1 MEFQDLIDSI
11 PDINMVRH
19 ASGPVLDVV
28 NDSRKVRA
36 GACFVCRRGLQADGH
51 LHVDEAIQ
59 RGAVAVVAERPVD
72 VPAGVGLAIAND
84 GRRGLAAIARRF
96 WGEPD
101 QRLGVVG
108 VTGTDGKTTTSR
120 LIAWMLGAYVGGVGE
135 LTTVNA
141 RAGGKELSR
150 QDRLTTPEAPVIAQL
165 LQSMVEAGD
174 EWAVLEVAS
183 HALELARVDGFAFN
197 RAVMTNVTH
206 DHLDLHGSLE
216 GYRDAKRQLLQLLDA
231 APVDRHGKAAV
242 LNADDPVVMGFAD
255 GLTSDVLTFGQFSP
269 ADVQVHMVDA
279 TETGM
284 LLAGSS
290 PWGAWEAEVPIVG
303 RWVPANVAA
312 AVACVGSVE
321 GRITLAVDRLATF
334 HPVEGRMEAVSCGQ
348 PFSVIV
354 DHAHTPAALSM
365 CLEGLRESTSGRLL
379 VVFGSAGDQDSS
391 KRPLLGFQVARFADV
406 AVIANED
413 PRSECPDDIARAV
426 MCGRGKTSAIFEIIH
441 DRAEAIKRVLE
452 MAVPGDTVLLA
463 GKGHERTIE
472 FSEDVQ
478 PWNEREVAEGVLRS
492 LGYRSDV

>member
-1 MEFQDLIDSI
+1 VEFQNLIDSI
-11 PDINMVRH
+11 PGISMVRN

-36 GACFVCRRGLQADGH
+36 GACFVCRLGLQADGH
-51 LHVDEAIQ
+51 LYVEQAIK

-72 VPAGVGLAIAND
+72 IPAGVGLAIAND
-84 GRRGLAAIARRF
+84 GRRGLAALARRF

-141 RAGGKELSR
+141 RAGGMELSR
-150 QDRLTTPEAPVIAQL
+150 QDRLTTPEAPVIARL

-183 HALELARVDGFAFN
+183 HALELERVDGFAFN
-197 RAVMTNVTH
+197 RAVITNVTH
-206 DHLDLHGSLE
+206 DHLDLHESLE
-216 GYRDAKRQLLQLLDA
+216 GYQDAKRKLLQLLDA

-242 LNADDPVVMGFAD
+242 LNADDSVVMGFSD
-255 GLTSDVLTFGQFSP
+255 GVTSDVLTFGQFSP
-269 ADVQVHMVDA
+269 ADVQVQMVDT
-279 TETGM
+279 TETGL
-284 LLAGSS
+284 LLAGTS
-290 PWGAWEAEVPIVG
+290 PWGAWEARMPIVG
-303 RWVPANVAA
+303 RWVPINVAA

-321 GRITLAVDRLATF
+321 GRITSAVDRLATF
-334 HPVEGRMEAVSCGQ
+334 PAVEGRMEVISCGQ

-365 CLEGLRESTSGRLL
+365 CLEGLRESTTGRLL

-413 PRSECPDDIARAV
+413 PRTEQPDDIACDV
-426 MCGRGKTSAIFEIIH
+426 MSGVGKTSAIFEIIH
-441 DRAEAIKRVLE
+441 DRAEAIKKVLE
-452 MAVPGDTVLLA
+452 MAVAGDTVLLA

-478 PWNEREVAEGVLRS
+478 PWNEREAAEAVLRS
-492 LGYRSDV
+492 LGYQSDV